1 MFDVAPQLQSAL
13 ASARER
19 LSSDAAATAQVG
31 GSTGTRVDGS
41 AMARL
46 AQNAIFSEALLN
58 AMHARLAE
66 LKSVTK

>member
-13 ASARER
+13 ARARER
-19 LSSDAAATAQVG
+19 LHGDAATAAQIA
-31 GSTGTRVDGS
+31 GSTGGRLDEGS
-41 AMARL
+41 MARL

-58 AMHARLAE
+58 AVHARLAE